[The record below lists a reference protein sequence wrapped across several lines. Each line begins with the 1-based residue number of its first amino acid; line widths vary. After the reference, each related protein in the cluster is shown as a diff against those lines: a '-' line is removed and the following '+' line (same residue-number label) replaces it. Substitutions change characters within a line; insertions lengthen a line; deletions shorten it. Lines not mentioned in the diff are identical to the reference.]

1 MEIIK
6 VRNGQYEQYEEL
18 LLKREHFLKEASQ
31 YLIGYTREFG
41 ELTAEVFEIKIR
53 CIRLKKEIAWCQKKL
68 NMGGKIDINAMKAE
82 MDRMMAMY
90 YAELADMVQ
99 DAENAKRFEYIT
111 PVKVQQVKRIYREL
125 AKKLHP
131 DINPGTKEQ
140 EKLKDLWNRISIA
153 YYHND
158 LEELRELKV
167 LTTAALKELGDDG
180 LEVEIPDL
188 DQKIA
193 RLEDEIS
200 NIVTTEPYTYKELLR
215 DPVKIEEKRRSLEAE
230 KAEYL
235 AYRDRLQETMDTMLL
250 KQGGHLIWQMN

>member
-6 VRNGQYEQYEEL
+6 VRNGLYEQYEEL

-41 ELTAEVFEIKIR
+41 DLIAEVFEIKIR
-53 CIRLKKEIAWCQKKL
+53 CIRLKKEIAWCQKRL
-68 NMGGKIDINAMKAE
+68 NQGRKIDLNAMKAE
-82 MDRMMAMY
+82 MDHTMAMY
-90 YAELADMVQ
+90 YEELADMVR
-99 DAENAKRFEYIT
+99 DAEHARNFGFLT
-111 PVKVQQVKRIYREL
+111 PVNAQQVKRIYREL

-131 DINPGTKEQ
+131 DINPKTKEE
-140 EKLKDLWNRISIA
+140 EKLQELWNRISIA

-167 LTTAALKELGDDG
+167 LTIAALKELGDDG
-180 LEVEIPDL
+180 IEVEIPNL

-193 RLEDEIS
+193 YLEDEI
-200 NIVTTEPYTYKELLR
+200 NDIITTKPYIYKELLT
-215 DPVKIEEKRRSLEAE
+215 DPGKIEEKRRELESE

-235 AYRDRLQETMDTMLL
+235 SYNDRLQETMDTMLE
-250 KQGGHLIWQMN
+250 KQGGYLIWQMS

>member
-41 ELTAEVFEIKIR
+41 DLTAEVFEIKIR
-53 CIRLKKEIAWCQKKL
+53 CIRLKKEIAWCQKQL
-68 NMGGKIDINAMKAE
+68 NKGGEINLNDMKAE
-82 MDRMMAMY
+82 MDHIMARY
-90 YAELADMVQ
+90 YAELADMVCE
-99 DAENAKRFEYIT
+99 AENAKSFGVLT
-111 PVKVQQVKRIYREL
+111 PVKAQQVKHIYREL

-131 DINPGTKEQ
+131 DINPKTKEQ
-140 EKLKDLWNRISIA
+140 EKLQDLWNRISIA

-167 LTTAALKELGDDG
+167 LTAAALKELGDCG
-180 LEVEIPDL
+180 TEVEIPDL
-188 DQKIA
+188 DLKIA

-200 NIVTTEPYTYKELLR
+200 EIISTKPYTYKELLT
-215 DPVKIEEKRRSLEAE
+215 DPGKIEEKRRTLELE
-230 KAEYL
+230 KEEYL
-235 AYRDRLQETMDTMLL
+235 AYNDRLQETMDTMLGR
-250 KQGGHLIWQMN
+250 QGGHLIWQMN